1 MKNKQ
6 LVVLIGT
13 IASLII
19 FIALL
24 ILQRINASILELE
37 SRWLILAGAPIL
49 VALIVG
55 GYIHKFKGFGLEI
68 ETRLQNRIRKNELHS
83 LDALEQVEGQDKGT
97 LSFLYDTPQEELAK
111 KERLILFSGR
121 KEYYGSFA
129 LKEYLEHLINLKYIE
144 VRYPQGKFRCLIPAA
159 VFKTEEAFNS
169 SLLDR
174 FIESLAGGNI
184 YQDIEAEAE
193 TDFVKTSES
202 LIAILPK
209 VRESKHGWLPVLSKD
224 RRLEGVVTKEAI
236 ESRIADEVMSAR
248 EIS

>member
-1 MKNKQ
+1 MKDKKM
-6 LVVLIGT
+6 VVLIGA
-13 IASLII
+13 IASIII

-24 ILQRINASILELE
+24 ILQGTNASILKLE
-37 SRWLILAGAPIL
+37 SRWLMLAGVPLL

-68 ETRLQNRIRKNELHS
+68 ETRLQNRIRKNELHA

-111 KERLILFSGR
+111 KERLTLFSGR
-121 KEYYGSFA
+121 RGYYGSFA
-129 LKEYLEHLINLKYIE
+129 LKEYLERLINLKYIE
-144 VRYPQGKFRCLIPAA
+144 VRYPQGKFRCLIPAS

-169 SLLDR
+169 GLLDR
-174 FIESLAGGNI
+174 FIESLAEGNI
-184 YQDIEAEAE
+184 YPDIETEAE
-193 TDFVKTSES
+193 TDFVKTSER

-224 RRLEGVVTKEAI
+224 RRLEGVVTKDAI
-236 ESRIADEVMSAR
+236 ESRIADEVMSAK